1 MCHHVL
7 EDFLKQ
13 GRLHEISGAIVF
25 LSDWEFPQLIDHIHK
40 VEENINAFLCA
51 NSITNEFGQRH
62 TIRFYYEWT
71 SFEYYMCD
79 HQVANKTHKGLGW
92 PHDVRKRWCTG
103 YKQMAIRRGITK
115 VKRDVRNLYKS
126 NGIDLKYRDI
136 EICSMIGICIDEP
149 SRLRLVHDRTY
160 PLADA
165 QIKSSDCLSLCI
177 NKYGY
182 DFNHLYDYFSRTGCF
197 CCPRKSWKEIS
208 VLRLNFPELYSKAL
222 EMDARQSKPFKQ
234 KKKLEDFE
242 RDKIRT
248 MNALQR
254 RINKLN
260 GG

>member
-1 MCHHVL
+1 MIRKYTISMSGGKDSTYMCHHVL

-51 NSITNEFGQRH
+51 NSILNEFGQRH

-79 HQVANKTHKGLGW
+79 HQVVNKLT
-92 PHDVRKRWCTG
+92 
-103 YKQMAIRRGITK
+103 QEA
-115 VKRDVRNLYKS
+115 
-126 NGIDLKYRDI
+126 
-136 EICSMIGICIDEP
+136 
-149 SRLRLVHDRTY
+149 
-160 PLADA
+160 
-165 QIKSSDCLSLCI
+165 
-177 NKYGY
+177 
-182 DFNHLYDYFSRTGCF
+182 
-197 CCPRKSWKEIS
+197 
-208 VLRLNFPELYSKAL
+208 LRLNFPELYRKAI
-222 EMDARQSKPFKQ
+222 EIDARQSKPFKQ

-248 MNALQR
+248 KEALQR